1 MPDKPVNKVV
11 YGEEVLIDL
20 TDTTATAD
28 KILVGYGAYG
38 KDGAWMDGAAPEP
51 NPDGK
56 VYQDE
61 NGYVVLDDD
70 QGTNVDID
78 ALNVTENGTYTA
90 STGHAYSPVS
100 VNVTAPV
107 QSVNGQTGVVVL
119 DADDVG
125 ALPDDTVIPTKTSDL
140 TNDSGFITTETD
152 PTVPSWAK
160 ASTKPSYTASEVGA
174 LPDDTSIPTKIS
186 DLTNDQVYDL
196 GTKTLAAGGQM
207 SLTSEEQSDIL
218 AMWNRGACAINV
230 TISGKTCLLLKEQ
243 DITYFDMPL
252 HAFSGAW
259 AGFDANGNPI
269 SKKIALAVSTL
280 VSYPVA
286 IYAEVNDVVTVNGY
300 VGTVVLD
307 ADDVGALP
315 DDTVIPSKT
324 SDLTNDSGFI
334 TTETDPTVPSW
345 AKASTKPSYTASEV
359 GAVSTSAIGAA
370 SGVVPLNASSKIDES
385 YLPSYVDDV
394 IEGYFY
400 NDSFY
405 KESSHTTVITGEAG
419 KIYVDL
425 ATDKTYR
432 YGGSTFVEI
441 SSGTTVSVSRDLT
454 TGTKIATITVNG
466 TGSDL
471 YAPTQPTKV
480 SDLTND
486 SGFITGVS
494 SSDVTTALGYTPYNA
509 SNPNGYVNST
519 GAANA
524 APVQSVNGQTG
535 TVVLDADDIG
545 ALPNT
550 TSIPSKTSDLTND
563 SGFITTE
570 TDPTVPAWA
579 KASTKPSYTAAEV
592 GALPDD
598 TVIPSKTSDLTNDSR
613 FITGMTILSY
623 GSSTWQDF
631 LDAYNANKVVYCR
644 ASSNSNP
651 ASGSQT
657 RLAFMAYV
665 SNATNP
671 ANVEFQYYRSMSS
684 HTATQQG
691 DEVYVYKLASTGTW
705 TVTVRKASSN
715 IVAGTGLSRS
725 YSNDTVTLSL
735 DGTIPTKTSD
745 LTNDSGY
752 LTLSTLPVWDGSV
765 T

>member
-107 QSVNGQTGVVVL
+107 QSVNGQTGAVVL

-125 ALPDDTVIPTKTSDL
+125 ALPDDTVIPSKTSDITNDSGFITTETDPTVPSWAKSSTKPSYTASEVGALPDTTVIPSKTSDL

-174 LPDDTSIPTKIS
+174 LPDDT
-186 DLTNDQVYDL
+186 
-196 GTKTLAAGGQM
+196 
-207 SLTSEEQSDIL
+207 
-218 AMWNRGACAINV
+218 
-230 TISGKTCLLLKEQ
+230 
-243 DITYFDMPL
+243 
-252 HAFSGAW
+252 
-259 AGFDANGNPI
+259 
-269 SKKIALAVSTL
+269 
-280 VSYPVA
+280 
-286 IYAEVNDVVTVNGY
+286 
-300 VGTVVLD
+300 
-307 ADDVGALP
+307 
-315 DDTVIPSKT
+315 VIPSKT

-345 AKASTKPSYTASEV
+345 AKASSKPSYTASEV
-359 GAVSTSAIGAA
+359 GAVAASSVGAA
-370 SGVVPLNASSKIDES
+370 SGVVPLNASSKIDET

-400 NDSFY
+400 NGSFY

-425 ATDKTYR
+425 TTDKTYR

-466 TGSDL
+466 TGSDI
-471 YAPTQPTKV
+471 YAPTPPSKV

-486 SGFITGVS
+486 SGFITGIS
-494 SSDVTTALGYTPYNA
+494 SSDVTTALGYTPYN
-509 SNPNGYVNST
+509 STNPNGYVNAT

-524 APVQSVNGQTG
+524 AP
-535 TVVLDADDIG
+535 
-545 ALPNT
+545 
-550 TSIPSKTSDLTND
+550 
-563 SGFITTE
+563 
-570 TDPTVPAWA
+570 
-579 KASTKPSYTAAEV
+579 
-592 GALPDD
+592 
-598 TVIPSKTSDLTNDSR
+598 R
-613 FITGMTILSY
+613 
-623 GSSTWQDF
+623 SS
-631 LDAYNANKVVYCR
+631 
-644 ASSNSNP
+644 
-651 ASGSQT
+651 
-657 RLAFMAYV
+657 
-665 SNATNP
+665 
-671 ANVEFQYYRSMSS
+671 
-684 HTATQQG
+684 
-691 DEVYVYKLASTGTW
+691 
-705 TVTVRKASSN
+705 
-715 IVAGTGLSRS
+715 
-725 YSNDTVTLSL
+725 
-735 DGTIPTKTSD
+735 
-745 LTNDSGY
+745 
-752 LTLSTLPVWDGSV
+752 
-765 T
+765 